1 MWRLSV
7 PLLLLLFAASGGRGQ
22 VAGEAIMVFSAP
34 SQVDVVGELQFL
46 NSHIT
51 DTSIWTIRD
60 SDGKMTP
67 IASGFQ
73 PPPKDDY
80 GRAIVPGAVVVLPC
94 YIDPS
99 GVCNP
104 IPELKM
110 TVISDTSSTI
120 MANTEPIYQRLLVI
134 ILDYSACNYPA
145 SLQPADVTRVWLGP
159 DDDGRGCMAQMFTQC
174 SYGKFNLNTTAFRAI
189 TVRGSC
195 TTAAI
200 EACSAWDASVIGES
214 GAKEQLG
221 DDVFSTFTHF
231 AYIMPPKMRDNC
243 NWAGLASLP
252 GKNIWLQTGYTNM
265 FLSGTIL
272 QETFHNYGLWH
283 SWRFGL
289 EYEDYSTPMGRG
301 NVCLSASE
309 SSYMG
314 WSSAA
319 EGGDA
324 IDSSILTQPG
334 ATLSF
339 VLPATYITG
348 DGNFLRVK
356 PDWLSTYGN
365 ASAAKNLYIAVR
377 VNKGGDLRLDTMYA
391 NRVHVH
397 EVNATLDNDV
407 SGATRYVKRRT
418 SIIGLV
424 TPLSRFDLT
433 DYKLSVYGGSW
444 VETDTLR
451 VHLCRYEV
459 TPQECPGVQTLEVF
473 PSPRRAHLNPPPS
486 PPPSRRPPPSFRPPP
501 GPRPPPKPPAAPR
514 VPTKPPSVRQQA
526 SPPPP
531 QARSS
536 PPPPSPSSPPRSPP
550 KPPSPRARRA
560 AGRRRPA

>member
-1 MWRLSV
+1 MWRPSV
-7 PLLLLLFAASGGRGQ
+7 PLLLLLILAASGGRGQ
-22 VAGEAIMVFSAP
+22 VAGEAVTVFSAP

-51 DTSIWTIRD
+51 DTPIWTIRD

-110 TVISDTSSTI
+110 TIISDTSSTI
-120 MANTEPIYQRLLVI
+120 MANTAPIYRRLLVI

-145 SLQPADVTRVWLGP
+145 SLQPADVRRVWLGP
-159 DDDGRGCMAQMFTQC
+159 DDDGRGGMAQMFTQC
-174 SYGKFNLNTTAFRAI
+174 SYGKFNLNITAFRAI

-195 TTAAI
+195 TTGAI
-200 EACSAWDASVIGES
+200 EQCSWYDNSVIGDN

-221 DDVFSTFTHF
+221 KDVFSTFTHF
-231 AYIMPPKMRDNC
+231 AYIMPPRMRSRC
-243 NWAGLASLP
+243 YWAGLALLP
-252 GKNIWLQTGYTNM
+252 GKQIWLQTDYTNIYQ
-265 FLSGTIL
+265 SGVIM
-272 QETFHNYGLWH
+272 QETIHNYGLWH
-283 SWRFGL
+283 SWRNGR
-289 EYEDYSTPMGRG
+289 EYEDYTTPMGRG

-348 DGNFLRVK
+348 DGNYLRVK
-356 PDWLSTYGN
+356 PNWLSNYGN

-377 VNKGGDLRLDTMYA
+377 VNKGGDLRLDPWDA

-397 EVNATLDNDV
+397 EVNAILDNDV
-407 SGATRYVKRRT
+407 SGATRYAYRKI

-444 VETDTLR
+444 VKIDTLR

-459 TPQECPGVQTLEVF
+459 TPQECPPLYTLEVV
-473 PSPRRAHLNPPPS
+473 PSPSPPPPS
-486 PPPSRRPPPSFRPPP
+486 PPPLPSPPSPKPPPSPRPPPN
-501 GPRPPPKPPAAPR
+501 PRPPPKPPVPRHAPN
-514 VPTKPPSVRQQA
+514 PPS
-526 SPPPP
+526 PET
-531 QARSS
+531 RSM

-560 AGRRRPA
+560 AGRRQPA